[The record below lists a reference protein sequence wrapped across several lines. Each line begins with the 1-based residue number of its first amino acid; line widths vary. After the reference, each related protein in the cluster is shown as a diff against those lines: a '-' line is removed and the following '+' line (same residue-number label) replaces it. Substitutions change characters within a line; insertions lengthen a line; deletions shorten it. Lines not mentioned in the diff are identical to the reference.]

1 MHELTRKGELK
12 MPKLK
17 TKRKAAKRFRVTR
30 TGKVL
35 AKTSGR
41 RHLLSDKSPKKIR
54 QMRRTLEM
62 QGTCGRNVKTLL
74 PYA

>member
-1 MHELTRKGELK
+1 

-17 TKRKAAKRFRVTR
+17 TKRKAAKRFRITK

-35 AKTSGR
+35 CRATGR
-41 RHLLSDKSPKKIR
+41 RHLLSDKEPGKLR
-54 QMRRTLEM
+54 HLRRKLEIK
-62 QGTCGRNVKTLL
+62 GRLSRNIKSVL